1 MVIPYSRERVNSTSQ
16 SPTVLFSVMAH
27 VAGHIFAMNFC
38 LLTVETGQ
46 NPLLTTFSL
55 SYTGRL
61 ARLIF
66 FAFSSCWFM
75 ALSYVAIKL
84 LESSLRGE

>member
-1 MVIPYSRERVNSTSQ
+1 
-16 SPTVLFSVMAH
+16 MARIT
-27 VAGHIFAMNFC
+27 GHILALNFC

-46 NPLLTTFSL
+46 DTLLTTLSL

-75 ALSYVAIKL
+75 VLSYVAIKL
-84 LESSLRGE
+84 LESPLRGE